1 MFGALREAWGTLPSL
16 CKWTLRIW
24 NLGGLCL
31 HLVIELYYSFPE
43 PRDSS
48 CCALRSL
55 VIVTNSCC
63 AWATLLRRKEMACIE
78 FAFHVPTLEELA
90 EGKNDVNLGILRT
103 VPGDKTKRSLRYICS
118 ELPICILVEWY
129 FWYRNFH
136 FSICSVFIFLKIQN
150 SVSKNKRNFCK
161 FLCCVIC
168 KHLYFLAHLDLKIE
182 VV

>member
-1 MFGALREAWGTLPSL
+1 MGTTMFGALREAWGTLPSL

-48 CCALRSL
+48 CCALRSRD
-55 VIVTNSCC
+55 SYQK
-63 AWATLLRRKEMACIE
+63 LLCLSHLAEKKEMASIE
-78 FAFHVPTLEELA
+78 FAFHVPSLEELA

-103 VPGDKTKRSLRYICS
+103 VPGDKTKRSLRYLCS

-136 FSICSVFIFLKIQN
+136 FIICSVFIFLKIQN
-150 SVSKNKRNFCK
+150 SVSQ
-161 FLCCVIC
+161 
-168 KHLYFLAHLDLKIE
+168 KIKE
-182 VV
+182 TFVSFYAVLFVSIYTF